1 MLPLLSALTCA
12 RESRTLITLSPDM
25 GMVLNHQ
32 YGEGSLV
39 MIVLL
44 MNKLVVKFD

>member
-32 YGEGSLV
+32 WEWFFGDDCAFNEEQIGGE
-39 MIVLL
+39 I
-44 MNKLVVKFD
+44 